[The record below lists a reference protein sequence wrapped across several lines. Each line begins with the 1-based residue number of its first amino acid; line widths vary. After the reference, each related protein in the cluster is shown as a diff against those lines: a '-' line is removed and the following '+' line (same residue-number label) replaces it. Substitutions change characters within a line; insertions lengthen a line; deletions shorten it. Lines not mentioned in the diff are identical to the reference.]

1 MKIWKTIFYFLGV
14 IPWTFIVSLMTFY
27 FKAGQVLGHAP
38 KYSNPDPKELDI
50 YKYYAPYINWT
61 AGIWLCS
68 IVVWFILTIIY
79 LIIMRKRIEWTPII
93 ISGTGQ
99 FFAILL
105 LLSGIFEW
113 YID

>member
-1 MKIWKTIFYFLGV
+1 MFYFLAI

-38 KYSNPDPKELDI
+38 SPNNPDPKELDI
-50 YKYYAPYINWT
+50 CKIYSPFVDWT
-61 AGIWLCS
+61 ADIWLYS
-68 IVVWFILTIIY
+68 FFLWLLLTIAF
-79 LIIMRKRIEWTPII
+79 IIVNRKKMYWTPLVV
-93 ISGTGQ
+93 SGVGQ
-99 FFAILL
+99 FFGILL